1 MSTGSLTGGPRRRFD
16 PAGSKT
22 FSALA
27 IPNYRRYASGQAIS
41 LIGTWMQCVAQT
53 WLVFELTGSGTA
65 IGALV
70 ATQTLPVLLLGP
82 YGGVV
87 ADRVDKRRL
96 MVALQATM
104 GVLALILGLLT
115 VTHVV
120 TVAEIFVL
128 AALLGLVQTFENPAR
143 QSFVLELVGPNDL
156 RNAVTLN
163 SVLVNAA
170 RIVGPAAAG
179 ILIAVV
185 QAGSCFL
192 INAISFVAV
201 VYSLV
206 TLDSSALEPT
216 PPTSRA
222 KGQLREGIAYV
233 RRTPEL
239 LVPLVMM
246 ALIGCLSYEFTVSL
260 PIVAKNVLHGD
271 ASTYGFM
278 TAAMGL
284 GAVVGGLFT
293 AGRGK
298 TGMRPLSL
306 TASAF
311 AFFIALAAIAPTV
324 PLELVA
330 LLFVGA
336 ASISVMAIGNS
347 TLQLQAEPQMRGR
360 VMALWAVA
368 FLGTTP
374 IGGPVVGAVAEYA
387 GGRWGL
393 GLGAAVA
400 AVAAAVGFSAVRRM
414 DRRARVG
421 TPVPE
426 TVATAEPQLEQTE
439 AR

>member
-1 MSTGSLTGGPRRRFD
+1 MTTGAPSAGPRRRFD

-41 LIGTWMQCVAQT
+41 LIGTWMQRVAQT
-53 WLVFELTGSGTA
+53 WLVFQLTGSGTA
-65 IGALV
+65 VGLLV
-70 ATQTLPVLLLGP
+70 AAQTLPVLLLGP

-96 MVALQATM
+96 MVALQSTM
-104 GVLALILGLLT
+104 GVLALVLGLLT

-120 TVAEIFVL
+120 NVAEIFVL
-128 AALLGLVQTFENPAR
+128 AGGLGLVTTFENPAR
-143 QSFVLELVGPNDL
+143 QSFVLELVGSRDL

-170 RIVGPAAAG
+170 RIVGPSIAG
-179 ILIAVV
+179 VLIGTV
-185 QAGSCFL
+185 GSGPCFL
-192 INAISFVAV
+192 VNAVSFAAV

-206 TLDSSALEPT
+206 TMDASALRPT
-216 PPTSRA
+216 PPTTRA
-222 KGQLREGIAYV
+222 RGQLREGIAYV
-233 RRTPEL
+233 RQTPEL
-239 LVPLVMM
+239 LIPLLMM
-246 ALIGCLSYEFTVSL
+246 GLVGCLSYEFTVTL
-260 PIVAKNVLHGD
+260 PVVAKNVLHGN

-278 TAAMGL
+278 TAAMGA
-284 GAVVGGLFT
+284 GAVVGGLVT

-306 TASAF
+306 TAALF
-311 AFFIALAAIAPTV
+311 AVFIGLAAVAPNV

-336 ASISVMAIGNS
+336 GSVSFLAIGNS
-347 TLQLQAEPQMRGR
+347 TLQLQAAPQMRGR

-368 FLGTTP
+368 FLGSTP
-374 IGGPVVGAVAEYA
+374 IGGPVAGAVSEYA

-393 GLGAAVA
+393 GLGAA
-400 AVAAAVGFSAVRRM
+400 AAAATAGLGFLALRRM
-414 DRRARVG
+414 QRGDRVG
-421 TPVPE
+421 VPVPE
-426 TVATAEPQLEQTE
+426 TVATAEPELEQAE